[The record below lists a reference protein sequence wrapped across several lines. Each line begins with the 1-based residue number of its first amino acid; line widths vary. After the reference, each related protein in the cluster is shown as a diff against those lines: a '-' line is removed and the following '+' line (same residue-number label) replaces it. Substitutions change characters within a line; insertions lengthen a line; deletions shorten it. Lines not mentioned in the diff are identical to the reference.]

1 MPGGHPDI
9 IRVSRPG
16 ARIGLLS
23 WTPEGM
29 IGALLRTLGPFA
41 PLPAPGAQPPP
52 LWGREAHL
60 AELFGADVDFTAL
73 KRNVLNVSAFER
85 PRDFGEHFKVRYGP
99 TIAAQANARRNGR
112 DAEFE
117 AAGKNQS
124 ETARRLGVSRPAL
137 IEKLHKYGL
146 IER

>member
-1 MPGGHPDI
+1 MGVR
-9 IRVSRPG
+9 RVSLDGGDP
-16 ARIGLLS
+16 
-23 WTPEGM
+23 
-29 IGALLRTLGPFA
+29 
-41 PLPAPGAQPPP
+41 PGAQLPP

-85 PRDFGEHFKVRYGP
+85 PRDFGEHFKARYGP

-117 AAGKNQS
+117 AALDVLCDEWDRGRAGR
-124 ETARRLGVSRPAL
+124 ARFELEYLLAVGTRA
-137 IEKLHKYGL
+137 
-146 IER
+146 